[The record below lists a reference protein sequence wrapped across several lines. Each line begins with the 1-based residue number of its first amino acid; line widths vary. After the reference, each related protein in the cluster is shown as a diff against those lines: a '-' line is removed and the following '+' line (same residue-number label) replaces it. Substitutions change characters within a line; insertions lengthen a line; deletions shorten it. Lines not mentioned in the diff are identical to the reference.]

1 MPIREN
7 QQVYIRWENINY
19 YVQETKWTNLFQRK
33 KIDGLNSSMQV
44 DFDSISPDGIQKN
57 NQNQTF

>member
-19 YVQETKWTNLFQRK
+19 YVQETKWTNLFHRN

-57 NQNQTF
+57 N